1 MLQQTQVSTVI
12 PYFNRFITAL
22 PDIQALADAP
32 TDQILQLWTG
42 LGYYSRARNLH
53 RAARIICRDYGG
65 NIPADQA
72 LIEALPGIGRSTA
85 GAILSIAFGQRAAI
99 LDGNVKR
106 VLARYHGIDG
116 WPGDPKVASRL
127 WDFAEQH
134 TPTRDVAAYTQAI
147 MDLGAMVCT
156 RSKPVCEEC
165 PLSKHCLA
173 NIQKDTL
180 NYPGKKPRKMLPTRS
195 VQLLL
200 LRNRRGEVLLQQR
213 VTNGIWGGL
222 WCFPEITP
230 DEDVNESC
238 QKICGKQPRAIQQW
252 PSWRHTFSHFHLHI
266 TPVLLDV
273 THVSGKYNS
282 EDHLW
287 VRPDVAALPVGVA
300 APTRKLLEQLAAC

>member
-32 TDQILQLWTG
+32 ADQVLQLWTG

-53 RAARIICRDYGG
+53 RAARIICQDYGG
-65 NIPADQA
+65 NIPADQT

-85 GAILSIAFGQRAAI
+85 GAILSIAFGQRAPI

-106 VLARYHGIDG
+106 VLARYHGIGG

-127 WDFAEQH
+127 WEFAEKH
-134 TPTRDVAAYTQAI
+134 TPTHEVAAYTQAI

-156 RSKPVCEEC
+156 RSQPSCTKC
-165 PLSKHCLA
+165 PLSQYCFA
-173 NIQKDTL
+173 NVQKDTL
-180 NYPGKKPRKMLPTRS
+180 HYPGKKPRKALPTRS
-195 VQLLL
+195 VQLLM

-213 VTNGIWGGL
+213 AANGIWGGL

-230 DEDVNESC
+230 DEDIGESC
-238 QKICGKQPRAIQQW
+238 QKICGKRPRVIQQW

-273 THVSGKYNS
+273 ANIAGKYNS
-282 EDHLW
+282 ERHLW
-287 VRPDVAALPVGVA
+287 VRPDVKTLPVGLA
-300 APTRKLLEQLAAC
+300 APTCKLLEQLAAC